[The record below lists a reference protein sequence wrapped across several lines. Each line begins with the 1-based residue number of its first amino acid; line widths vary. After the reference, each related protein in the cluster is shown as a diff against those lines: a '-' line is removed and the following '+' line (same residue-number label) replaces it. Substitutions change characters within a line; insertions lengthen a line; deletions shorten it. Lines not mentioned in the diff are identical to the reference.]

1 LATLP
6 AITCHFYNACV
17 RIRNKP
23 VSLLALA
30 ALAFDAL
37 GCGGP
42 SQPQTPVQIG
52 RRVYMTNCVVCH
64 NPNPNLT
71 GSQGPAIAGS
81 AKVLVEARVLRAAYP
96 PGYKPQRS
104 THAMVA
110 LPQLAP
116 QIDNIVAFLAAA
128 KK

>member
-1 LATLP
+1 MIGLRVLKGR
-6 AITCHFYNACV
+6 FYNDRVQKLAGF
-17 RIRNKP
+17 IG
-23 VSLLALA
+23 SLIA
-30 ALAFDAL
+30 AAVLGLL

-42 SQPQTPVQIG
+42 SVPQTPAEVG

-64 NPNPNLT
+64 NPDPNLA

-81 AKVLVEARVLRAAYP
+81 PKDLVEARVMHAAYP
-96 PGYKPQRS
+96 PGYKPKRS

-110 LPQLAP
+110 LPQLGP
-116 QIDNIVAFLAAA
+116 QIDNIVAFLATA